1 MVELAKNRNNKKIVK
16 LKYGELFC
24 GPGGMG
30 LGAKKAKVFHN
41 NITYKIE
48 HKWASDYDKDSCLSY
63 QHNVSPHVLHQN
75 VRSLNF
81 KSLSKVDI
89 FSYGFPCNDFS
100 IVGEQRGMKGK
111 FGPLYK
117 YGVYVLNIQN
127 PKVFIAENVGGLI
140 SANKGKSFMRILEDL
155 QEAGKGYN
163 LTVHKYKFE
172 EYGIPQTRHRII
184 IVGVRKDLPLTFHIP
199 KPTHIGN
206 YVTAMESLECPPIK
220 PNTAN
225 HSFMKVSDKIVQRL
239 KYIKPW
245 RNVWNSDMPKNLK
258 INCASSQLSHIYRRL
273 SANKPSYTITGS
285 GGGGTYGY
293 HWKENRPLTN
303 RERARLQTFPDNFV
317 FMGNRNS
324 VRKQIGMAVP
334 PQMAQI
340 LFECVIKTIFNIPYP
355 YVDSDKNLYQL
366 NSNKA
371 QIEMS
376 L

>member
-1 MVELAKNRNNKKIVK
+1 MPYKRIIK

-30 LGAKKAKVFHN
+30 LGAKKAKVIHN
-41 NITYKIE
+41 GSIYKIE
-48 HKWASDYDKDSCLSY
+48 HEWASDYDKNSCSTY
-63 QHNVSPHVLHQN
+63 KHNVSPYVIHQN
-75 VRSLNF
+75 IRSLDF

-100 IVGEQRGMKGK
+100 IVGEQKGMKGK

-117 YGVYVLNIQN
+117 YGVYVLNTYN
-127 PKVFIAENVGGLI
+127 PKLFVAENVGGLT
-140 SANKGKSFMRILEDL
+140 SANNGKSFLKILEDL
-155 QEAGKGYN
+155 KTAGKGYS

-172 EYGIPQTRHRII
+172 EYGIPQMRHRII
-184 IVGVRKDLPLTFHIP
+184 IVGVRKDLQMTFKVP
-199 KPTHIGN
+199 RPTHIEK
-206 YVTAMESLECPPIK
+206 YVTALESLEYPPIK

-225 HSFMKVSDKIVQRL
+225 HDFMKVSDKIIQRL

-245 RNVWNSDMPKNLK
+245 KNIWNSDMPKDLK
-258 INCASSQLSHIYRRL
+258 INCTSSQLSHIYRRL

-317 FMGNRNS
+317 FIGSRNS

-334 PQMAQI
+334 PRMAQI
-340 LFECVIKTIFNIPYP
+340 LFECAIKTLFNIPYS
-355 YVDSDKNLYQL
+355 YVH
-366 NSNKA
+366 SNKNIY
-371 QIEMS
+371 QQPPVNTTQMEMS